1 MGFDY
6 FCFHDFD
13 LIQEASTLAESE
25 KRLLI
30 ISDYIKAKQ
39 KQSNVK
45 VLWALQIAA
54 NPIYMNGAAT
64 NPEFDIWQE
73 QVLR

>member
-39 KQSNVK
+39 KNQMLK
-45 VLWALQIAA
+45 FFGALQI
-54 NPIYMNGAAT
+54 
-64 NPEFDIWQE
+64 
-73 QVLR
+73 VLLILYT

>member
-13 LIQEASTLAESE
+13 LIQEGSTLAESE

-30 ISDYIKAKQ
+30 ISDYIKAKR
-39 KQSNVK
+39 
-45 VLWALQIAA
+45 
-54 NPIYMNGAAT
+54 T
-64 NPEFDIWQE
+64 NLKLSTNSEMLHP
-73 QVLR
+73 